1 MEEFS
6 KIEDQL
12 RAKLADL
19 LKRAREIEDELR
31 SPLDANSSEQ
41 AIDLADDEALTGVD
55 EVLRQ
60 EIADIRNALLR
71 LENGSYGVC
80 SACGQAIAPERLDAL
95 PMAVRC
101 IRCA

>member
-19 LKRAREIEDELR
+19 LKRAREIEDVLR